1 MENAPAHG
9 VFVWNELNT
18 RDIDAAKAFY
28 TATLGWAYERMPIE
42 GDGEYCII
50 KIGDTRVGGIFVLA
64 GPEFEGI
71 PDHWFAY
78 VAVDDVDAR
87 LAAVEGA
94 GGAVLRPPFDVPGVG
109 RIAVVR
115 DSVGAVAG
123 WITPRM

>member
-18 RDIDAAKAFY
+18 RNIDAAKAFY
-28 TATLGWAYERMPIE
+28 SSTLGWSYEPFAE
-42 GDGEYCII
+42 GRDYCII
-50 KIGDTRVGGIFVLA
+50 KMGDTRVGGIFPLD

-87 LAAVEGA
+87 AAAVERA
-94 GGAVLRPPFDVPGVG
+94 GGTVLRAPFEVPGVG